1 MKLKP
6 ILCGLLLACLAAPM
20 HAQNVPAPTE
30 RQLVALDKIA
40 APLRK
45 KVIDILQDGRGY
57 YHRASGMVHATSDFT
72 LVVANL
78 NVQFLGEGFFGEAI
92 MCHSGLLSLGRTSQT
107 VAQLAMQADR
117 PIAYAETVMVT
128 MLDGKAAPH
137 PETYR
142 EQMEPWLI
150 RR

>member
-1 MKLKP
+1 MARPEPFLLQPANYPMRTEIGLRYSDLDVNRHLNNVKL
-6 ILCGLLLACLAAPM
+6 
-20 HAQNVPAPTE
+20 
-30 RQLVALDKIA
+30 
-40 APLRK
+40 
-45 KVIDILQDGRGY
+45 IDILQDGRGY

-78 NVQFLGEGFFGEAI
+78 NVQFLGEGFFGEPI

>member
-1 MKLKP
+1 MAKP
-6 ILCGLLLACLAAPM
+6 EPFLLQPASYPM
-20 HAQNVPAPTE
+20 HIEIGLRYSDLDVNRHLNNVK
-30 RQLVALDKIA
+30 L
-40 APLRK
+40 
-45 KVIDILQDGRGY
+45 IDILQDGRGY
-57 YHRASGMVHATSDFT
+57 YHRASGMSLATSNFT

-78 NVQFLGEGFFGEAI
+78 NVQFLDEGFFGEPVV
-92 MCHSGLLSLGRTSQT
+92 CHTGLLALGRTSQI
-107 VAQLAMQADR
+107 VGQLATQADR